1 MPTTAPHALGPAA
14 DVLITPAYLAG
25 PGTDDAIFNNLDSA
39 TGWTKVVAFG
49 EDTYY
54 TSPCQRVRIAN
65 VMDSHYGGWTI
76 SYAEDPLGV
85 PDWIT
90 TFDRDTPR
98 EIVAAFTDTL
108 VAGLPNN
115 FANYLSGGTH
125 YTGHTPA
132 TVLSSH
138 HWEAVRGTRPFRMV
152 SPDGHAAYRIRGGW
166 LHEYDEL
173 LDPENLAHV
182 RRPRPHLQAQLAGV
196 LQPGHPRAPHHR
208 LGRGAHRPD
217 ARDPRGRPHPRSSP
231 LPGGDPARAAQPH
244 SAHRSGTGTQPTHRV
259 DTASPAPGRRSHS
272 PRASRHRL
280 APSALTFPS
289 RTLESRHAHP
299 RSRRGRL
306 RLTGLPRRLHLQW

>member
-1 MPTTAPHALGPAA
+1 MPTSAPHALDPAA

-25 PGTDDAIFNNLDSA
+25 PGTDDAIFNTLDSA

-65 VMDSHYGGWTI
+65 VMDSHYGGWTF

-115 FANYLSGGTH
+115 FADYLSGGEH

-138 HWEAVRGTRPFRMV
+138 QWEAVRSTRPFRMV

-173 LDPENLAHV
+173 LDPEKATWRMSAGPDPIFAPSWQAYFSRGTPEHLITATALALTAPSPVIRAAFLIPDRHRSLV
-182 RRPRPHLQAQLAGV
+182 ETQPLHPDQATSRITAALA
-196 LQPGHPRAPHHR
+196 
-208 LGRGAHRPD
+208 
-217 ARDPRGRPHPRSSP
+217 RSS
-231 LPGGDPARAAQPH
+231 RTNVVHQV
-244 SAHRSGTGTQPTHRV
+244 QPTP
-259 DTASPAPGRRSHS
+259 AAPAPVTSVI
-272 PRASRHRL
+272 AS
-280 APSALTFPS
+280 
-289 RTLESRHAHP
+289 
-299 RSRRGRL
+299 SRRQR
-306 RLTGLPRRLHLQW
+306 

>member
-173 LDPENLAHV
+173 LDPEKSTCRMSAGPDPISKPSWQAYFS
-182 RRPRPHLQAQLAGV
+182 RGTPEHLITASAVALT
-196 LQPGHPRAPHHR
+196 
-208 LGRGAHRPD
+208 
-217 ARDPRGRPHPRSSP
+217 DPTPVT
-231 LPGGDPARAAQPH
+231 RAADLIPDR
-244 SAHRSGTGTQPTHRV
+244 HRSLVEVLPVQRSLTPRTEAALAR
-259 DTASPAPGRRSHS
+259 SPHTESIQALQLPAAAAT
-272 PRASRHRL
+272 PL
-280 APSALTFPS
+280 AP
-289 RTLESRHAHP
+289 RTIG
-299 RSRRGRL
+299 SRRQR
-306 RLTGLPRRLHLQW
+306 

>member
-1 MPTTAPHALGPAA
+1 MPTTDPHALDPDS

-25 PGTDDAIFNNLDSA
+25 PGPDDAIFNVLDSA
-39 TGWTKVVAFG
+39 AGWSKVVAFG

-65 VMDSHYGGWTI
+65 VMDSHYGGWTF

-115 FANYLSGGTH
+115 FADYLSGGEH
-125 YTGHTPA
+125 HTGHTPA
-132 TVLSSH
+132 TVFSQH
-138 HWEAVRGTRPFRMV
+138 QWEAVRGTRPFRTV

-173 LDPENLAHV
+173 LDPAKSTWRMSAGPDPISAPSWQAYFSGYTPEHLITAAANALTDARPVV
-182 RRPRPHLQAQLAGV
+182 RAAFLIPDRHRSLV
-196 LQPGHPRAPHHR
+196 ETQP
-208 LGRGAHRPD
+208 LRPD
-217 ARDPRGRPHPRSSP
+217 QATSRSTAALARSSRTNAVYQVQP
-231 LPGGDPARAAQPH
+231 PPPA
-244 SAHRSGTGTQPTHRV
+244 SAPVPPVIAG
-259 DTASPAPGRRSHS
+259 
-272 PRASRHRL
+272 
-280 APSALTFPS
+280 
-289 RTLESRHAHP
+289 
-299 RSRRGRL
+299 SRRQR
-306 RLTGLPRRLHLQW
+306 